1 MPCIY
6 CVEDD
11 ENIRELVAYAWKASS
26 LRHRHLLT
34 GNLFIKSSKKKI
46 PDLVLLDI
54 MLPGESGIEIL
65 KKIRHKERTAD
76 LPVIMLTART
86 SEYDV
91 VKGLT
96 LLMIMSPNLLASWN

>member
-1 MPCIY
+1 
-6 CVEDD
+6 
-11 ENIRELVAYAWKASS
+11 
-26 LRHRHLLT
+26 
-34 GNLFIKSSKKKI
+34 
-46 PDLVLLDI
+46 

-96 LLMIMSPNLLASWN
+96 IGADDYVTKPFGILELISRIRPFYAVPTEWRNLLRCWCAGLSPWTP